1 MKRLSRSKSPEIVL
15 SEFTWNAKYSI
26 GNAQIDAE
34 HQGLIELA
42 NDIATFAS
50 HGEKVAR
57 VRKDILALY
66 EHMRVHFQHENEYM
80 LQLGYPRYE
89 EHKKQHEEILT
100 AMNAIIKHSDN
111 LDALVYKLKQLMHA
125 WVRGH
130 VLAQDPRIAPPG
142 KPE

>member
-1 MKRLSRSKSPEIVL
+1 MG
-15 SEFTWNAKYSI
+15 EFAWSATYSI

-42 NDIATFAS
+42 NDIATFADK
-50 HGEKVAR
+50 GEQIAR
-57 VRKDILALY
+57 IRQDIFALY
-66 EHMRVHFQHENEYM
+66 DHMRLHFQHEEEYM
-80 LQLGYPRYE
+80 LQLGYPQDE
-89 EHKKQHEEILT
+89 EHKKQHEEILA
-100 AMNAIIKHSDN
+100 AMNAIMKHSDN

-130 VLAQDPRIAPPG
+130 VLAQDRRIAPPG

>member
-1 MKRLSRSKSPEIVL
+1 MKRLSRNKSLEIVL
-15 SEFTWNAKYSI
+15 SEFAWNAKYSL

-34 HQGLIELA
+34 HQGLVELA

-50 HGEKVAR
+50 HGENAAR
-57 VRKDILALY
+57 VRRDILALY
-66 EHMRVHFQHENEYM
+66 EHMRVHFQHEDEYM
-80 LQLGYPRYE
+80 LRLGYPRYE
-89 EHKKQHEEILT
+89 EHKKQHAEILA
-100 AMNAIIKHSDN
+100 AMNAIMKHSDN

-130 VLAQDPRIAPPG
+130 ILGQDRRIAPPK

>member
-1 MKRLSRSKSPEIVL
+1 MKHLSRNKSQEIIL
-15 SEFTWNAKYSI
+15 SEFAWHANYSI

-34 HQGLIELA
+34 HQGLVRLA

-57 VRKDILALY
+57 VRRDILALY
-66 EHMRVHFQHENEYM
+66 DHMKIHFQHEEAYM

-89 EHKKQHEEILT
+89 KHKKMHEKLLA
-100 AMNAIIKHSDN
+100 AMNAIMKHSDN

-130 VLAQDPRIAPPG
+130 ILLEDRRIAPPR
-142 KPE
+142 KPA